1 MSQYFSTG
9 MTTFSAKRF
18 QPRANFAIIAL
29 LSFIL
34 SFIVAR
40 TFTTFFP
47 STVLVSNGI
56 HVHHFWFGI
65 VLLAIGGWLG
75 ISYNDVDADRLAAI
89 LYGAGGGL
97 IIDEV
102 GLLLTFGDYWTNLTY
117 TILTVFIALV
127 IVLILFNS
135 YRQAITKEF
144 GEFFSSNF
152 SLYFGAFLLA
162 VSVAFIVE
170 TDDVLVTDVSTGLT
184 IAAMVIIAVY
194 LARRIFEAKERNT
207 QNSNLT
213 QE

>member
-1 MSQYFSTG
+1 MG
-9 MTTFSAKRF
+9 MTTFSERRF

-29 LSFIL
+29 LSFIV

-40 TFTTFFP
+40 TFTTYFP
-47 STVLVSNGI
+47 STVLISNGI

-65 VLLAIGGWLG
+65 VLLAVGGWLG

-117 TILTVFIALV
+117 TVLTVFVTLV
-127 IVLILFNS
+127 VIFILFS
-135 YRQAITKEF
+135 RYRKAILREF
-144 GEFFSSNF
+144 GEFVSSNF

-162 VSVAFIVE
+162 VSAAFIVE
-170 TDDVLVTDVSTGLT
+170 TDDVLVTAVSSGLT
-184 IAAMVIIAVY
+184 ITAIMIIVVY
-194 LARRIFEAKERNT
+194 FIQRILRARVKNAQT
-207 QNSNLT
+207 
-213 QE
+213 

>member
-1 MSQYFSTG
+1 
-9 MTTFSAKRF
+9 MTTSSAKRF

-65 VLLAIGGWLG
+65 VLLAVSGWLG

-102 GLLLTFGDYWTNLTY
+102 GLLLTFEDYWTNLTY
-117 TILTVFIALV
+117 TILTVVVALV
-127 IVLILFNS
+127 IVFILFDS
-135 YRQAITKEF
+135 YRQVIIREF
-144 GEFFSSNF
+144 GEFFSNNF
-152 SLYFGAFLLA
+152 SLYFGVFLLA

-170 TDDVLVTDVSTGLT
+170 TDNVWVTTISSGLT
-184 IAAMVIIAVY
+184 ITAVIIIAAY
-194 LARRIFEAKERNT
+194 MIHRFSKNGESNT
-207 QNSNLT
+207 QTSKKT
-213 QE
+213 

>member
-1 MSQYFSTG
+1 
-9 MTTFSAKRF
+9 MTTSSAKRF

-47 STVLVSNGI
+47 STVLISNGI
-56 HVHHFWFGI
+56 HIHHFWFGI
-65 VLLAIGGWLG
+65 VLLAVGGWLG

-117 TILTVFIALV
+117 TILTVVVTLV

-135 YRQAITKEF
+135 YRQAIIREF

-152 SLYFGAFLLA
+152 SLYFGVFLLA

-170 TDDVLVTDVSTGLT
+170 TDNVWVTTISSGLT
-184 IAAMVIIAVY
+184 ITAVIIIVVFMIQ
-194 LARRIFEAKERNT
+194 RISKTKERNT
-207 QNSNLT
+207 QTSKLT
-213 QE
+213 QK